1 MFNKSNDG
9 ETLRLR
15 LQSFPLG
22 SQAWRARSV
31 RYRAKA
37 CVTSLKRKFR
47 TDITESTVNGVCE
60 AILGGSRTYYK
71 CSKCQ
76 IWLCIEGNCW

>member
-1 MFNKSNDG
+1 MFNESNDG

-37 CVTSLKRKFR
+37 CVTPMISFYAALYSQFN
-47 TDITESTVNGVCE
+47 TMSPSITSKKAVKHRE
-60 AILGGSRTYYK
+60 ANTIKKSFF
-71 CSKCQ
+71 
-76 IWLCIEGNCW
+76 

>member
-22 SQAWRARSV
+22 LQAWRARSV

-37 CVTSLKRKFR
+37 CVTLGVIKAAV
-47 TDITESTVNGVCE
+47 DIH
-60 AILGGSRTYYK
+60 IDY
-71 CSKCQ
+71 
-76 IWLCIEGNCW
+76 